1 MQIVKNKHKKK
12 PWLRLLAA
20 ILLMLTGVAF
30 IILNSVLI
38 DAILVIAV
46 AVVLIGYATYKLVIC
61 WKANDFTRGAVSIV
75 TCYTFGFFLI
85 GFNYQI
91 TNVSVLPSIIVG
103 VFSFVIGLLRLLIC
117 VNCIHN
123 RIKGAVRN
131 GISAVLCIGFALF
144 LLIHPIKN
152 FDMLTAVAGCYL
164 IFYGITLLGDYIA
177 DVTGKDLDENK
188 VDRRLHFALPNLYTA
203 VQPAQMIK
211 KINKGREEGE
221 IVGGMLIEQK
231 NNAKFD
237 TVNVE
242 ILVHLTTQGANKFG
256 HVDLAVKDKVY
267 SYGTYDSSK
276 DKLMGFVSQGTFIIV
291 PKIPYLKHCLD
302 YQKKYVIGFGAYLSE
317 KQLQNLMNNIE
328 ELLSHCE
335 PFESLY
341 EQAVKNGEDGS
352 ELKDPASNIV
362 RDVGGKVYTVVSGM
376 FRRYF
381 GINTNCVKVADWLLT
396 DSGIDRLSFSAIS
409 TPGGYYSMLDN
420 MFRRDNTRI
429 IRKTSYIIADEID
442 DLEELREL
450 ARQTAMEMKQVKAVS
465 DKTE

>member
-362 RDVGGKVYTVVSGM
+362 RDVGGNVYTVVSGM